1 MTDFSKLSRAVSH
14 ALRHEPWLYE
24 LELDDEGWTPV
35 DDLLRALRRES
46 SAWEGLEVADLQK
59 MIESS
64 SKRRHELQGGR
75 IRAFYGHSVPAR
87 VLKTAEAPPP
97 ELFHGTS
104 RESLEAIQVEGLR
117 PMGRQ
122 YVHLSQDVETATL
135 VGLRK
140 SPDPV
145 VLVVDTK
152 AAHRAGV
159 SFYRGNEKVW
169 LADTVPASFVMV
181 ASAGEER

>member
-1 MTDFSKLSRAVSH
+1 MTDFSKLSRAASH

-24 LELDDEGWTPV
+24 LELDAEGWTPV
-35 DDLLRALRRES
+35 DDLLQALRRES
-46 SAWEGLEVADLQK
+46 PDWVGLEPADLK
-59 MIESS
+59 AMIETS
-64 SKRRHELQGGR
+64 SKRRHEIRGGR

-87 VLKTAEAPPP
+87 VIKTAEAPPP

-104 RESLEAIQVEGLR
+104 RNNLETIRVEGLR

-122 YVHLSQDVETATL
+122 YVHMSKDVETATL

-140 SPDPV
+140 SSAPV
-145 VLVVDTK
+145 VLVIDTL

-159 SFYRGNEKVW
+159 AFYRGGEKVW
-169 LADTVPASFVMV
+169 LADMVPASFVMV
-181 ASAGEER
+181 ADAEGDR